1 MSFIEIR
8 NLTIDSS
15 ADGIKFTAVN
25 NLSLNV
31 EAGQKVA
38 ILGESGA
45 GKSLI
50 TKLMAGVMDTEKN
63 TVSSGEIIIDGVN
76 ILEELNPSNI
86 GFVFRKSAIKRL
98 EKNIHVDEQLIHH
111 FINTLGIDKDNAE
124 FLLAKWEKKLDLTS
138 DTLKHMPRHISPL
151 NLEKA
156 MMIYALA
163 SNPKLFIYDLPKNE
177 INLGLDANA

>member
-76 ILEELNPSNI
+76 ILE
-86 GFVFRKSAIKRL
+86 
-98 EKNIHVDEQLIHH
+98 
-111 FINTLGIDKDNAE
+111 
-124 FLLAKWEKKLDLTS
+124 
-138 DTLKHMPRHISPL
+138 
-151 NLEKA
+151 
-156 MMIYALA
+156 
-163 SNPKLFIYDLPKNE
+163 
-177 INLGLDANA
+177 